1 MKIKDKDV
9 IQALTQ
15 DGISLDRWL
24 AVDSHLVGYFDEMGR
39 LMLQVLEDDVLSSAA
54 ARCYGSVVK
63 FKKILRVMSPFNQV
77 YFGSIPVCRV
87 GL

>member
-24 AVDSHLVGYFDEMGR
+24 AVDSHVVGYFDEMGR

-54 ARCYGSVVK
+54 AK
-63 FKKILRVMSPFNQV
+63 MLRKRGQIQENTEGDEP
-77 YFGSIPVCRV
+77 I
-87 GL
+87 